1 MKKINR
7 ESLLELIQQNRNPNT
22 IFHVAFLKK
31 NGELRRM
38 KCMLGVKKYL
48 KGGDL
53 TYNPSERGYL
63 IVLDVDKQAYRT
75 INLETISNVSMKGVE
90 YYVTG

>member
-1 MKKINR
+1 MKINSKDVVKIINSSKGR
-7 ESLLELIQQNRNPNT
+7 FFSA
-22 IFHVAFLKK
+22 IFIKK
-31 NGELRRM
+31 DGTLRTMNCR
-38 KCMLGVKKYL
+38 LGVKKYL

-75 INLETISNVSMKGVE
+75 INLETISNISMKGIE